1 MLKKYFKLI
10 KNTYVEWM
18 KNNPFEQSAVIAY
31 YTLFSL
37 PSLLVI
43 VITIAGYFYGRDAV
57 QDRITSEISTFI
69 GEGTAEAIETMI
81 SNAFLEGGSVLTI
94 LFGIGMLLFGATG
107 AFFQLKKA
115 MNRVWG
121 VRPKKENFKRILL
134 DRAISLG
141 MILVIGFMLLV
152 SLVISAVIQGLGNYL
167 QSFAPEITSAA
178 LSVFNFLISYI
189 FIGFLFA
196 GVFKLLPDIKIS
208 WRVTFIGASITTLLF
223 LIGEFLIGFYFGKS
237 DPTSV
242 YGGASSVILILLWVF
257 YSCIIMLFGA
267 EFTVQ
272 FALFKGYNIQ
282 PNSLAEPAERQE
294 MEELKEKEKEIKKK
308 RNKLRELE
316 TDGPGEHAEEN
327 QPS

>member
-1 MLKKYFKLI
+1 MQKYFKLV
-10 KNTYVEWM
+10 KNTYTEWM
-18 KNNPFEQSAVIAY
+18 KNNPFEQSAVVAY

-43 VITIAGYFYGRDAV
+43 VITIAGYFYGREAV
-57 QDRITSEISTFI
+57 QDRITSEIGTFI

-81 SNAFLEGGSVLTI
+81 SNAFLEGGSILTI

-167 QSFAPEITSAA
+167 QSFAPEITSFA
-178 LSVFNFLISYI
+178 LSTFNFLISYI
-189 FIGFLFA
+189 FIGAIFA
-196 GVFKLLPDIKIS
+196 GVFKLLPDIRIG
-208 WRVTFIGASITTLLF
+208 WRVTFTGASITTILF
-223 LIGEFLIGFYFGKS
+223 LVGEFLLGFYFGQS

-257 YSCIIMLFGA
+257 YSCLIMLFGA

-272 FALFKGYNIQ
+272 YALFRGYTIK

-294 MEELKEKEKEIKKK
+294 LEELKEREEEIKKK
-308 RNKLRELE
+308 SELLKELE
-316 TDGPGEHAEEN
+316 AEGPGEHADEEFKN
-327 QPS
+327 

>member
-1 MLKKYFKLI
+1 MKKYFKLI
-10 KNTYVEWM
+10 KNTYTEWM
-18 KNNPFEQSAVIAY
+18 KNNPFEQSAVVAY

-43 VITIAGYFYGRDAV
+43 VITIAGYFYGQEAV
-57 QDRITSEISTFI
+57 QDKITSQIGTFI

-81 SNAFLEGGSVLTI
+81 TNAFLEGGSVLTI
-94 LFGIGMLLFGATG
+94 IFGIAMLLFGATG

-121 VRPKKENFKRILL
+121 VRPKKENFKMILL

-152 SLVISAVIQGLGNYL
+152 SLVVSAVIQALGNYL
-167 QSFAPEITSAA
+167 QTFAPDITSFA

-189 FIGFLFA
+189 FIGFIFA
-196 GVFKLLPDIKIS
+196 GVFKLLPDIKIG
-208 WRVTFIGASITTLLF
+208 WKVTFIGASITTVLF
-223 LIGEFLIGFYFGKS
+223 LIGEFIIGFYFGQS
-237 DPTSV
+237 DPASV

-257 YSCIIMLFGA
+257 YSCLIMLFGA

-272 FALFKGYNIQ
+272 YALFRGFTIQ
-282 PNSLAEPAERQE
+282 PSSLAEPAEIQE
-294 MEELKEKEKEIKKK
+294 MEELREKEKDIKKK
-308 RNKLRELE
+308 NELLKE
-316 TDGPGEHAEEN
+316 LQADGPGKHADEDLKN
-327 QPS
+327 